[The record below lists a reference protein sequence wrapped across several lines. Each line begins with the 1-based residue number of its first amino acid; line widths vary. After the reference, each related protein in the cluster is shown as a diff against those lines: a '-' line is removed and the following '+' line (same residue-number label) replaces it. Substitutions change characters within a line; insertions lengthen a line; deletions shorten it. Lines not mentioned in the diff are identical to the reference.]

1 MDRVLIG
8 RFLFRYRGFVPV
20 PFLVSLLLLSEKPW
34 ALYSPRW
41 LWIGALVTLLGEAL
55 RFLVAGF
62 AKGKTSGRGS
72 SLEADFIVRYGL
84 YSYVRNPL
92 YLGNYLLFLGF
103 LLFSRNLLLLVVG
116 TILFALYYSLIVR
129 AEEDFLLSRF
139 PEVYEEYLE
148 RVPRFFPALLN
159 KPLEKAPLYSPL
171 QALFREKDTLF
182 QWLLLFFLFQRRR
195 LENFTGTH
203 LLFLLSLVG
212 VWALLSLLKK
222 RFRLR
227 SPG

>member
-34 ALYSPRW
+34 ALSSPRW

-55 RFLVAGF
+55 FSRGGI
-62 AKGKTSGRGS
+62 AKGKPVAGKLS
-72 SLEADFIVRYGL
+72 EADFIVRYGL

-182 QWLLLFFLFQRRR
+182 QWILLFFLFQRRR